1 MSNRE
6 KLIEILS
13 RKIHPREGIDPA
25 IVVADYLLDNDIPC
39 FGIINDSVYY
49 GYQVISIAFAWL
61 IWRAKIQIGVR
72 KYD

>member
-1 MSNRE
+1 M
-6 KLIEILS
+6 
-13 RKIHPREGIDPA
+13 KIRTA
-25 IVVADYLLDNDIPC
+25 VLKNQWVLTPC

-49 GYQVISIAFAWL
+49 RYPVISIAFAWL